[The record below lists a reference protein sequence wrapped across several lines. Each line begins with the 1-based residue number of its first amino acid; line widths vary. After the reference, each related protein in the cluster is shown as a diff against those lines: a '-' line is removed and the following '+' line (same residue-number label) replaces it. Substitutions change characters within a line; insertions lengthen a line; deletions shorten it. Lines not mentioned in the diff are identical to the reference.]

1 MRYFKKNILLI
12 ILLNII
18 FSIDISIL
26 DNSDDWIIIQN
37 KNINIAYKEINKQ
50 PYCKANMIY
59 EYSISDIKKIL
70 ENRNLYPTIFK
81 RIMFCNSINK
91 NTVHMGIK
99 LPFPFS
105 PRDYIVEYQYYNKN
119 NKEYYIYE
127 SKKNLSIKKN
137 NDFIRLEN
145 ASGIWLL
152 EKIDH
157 NRTNLTYLWNG
168 ELSGNIPKVVLP
180 RAWKSQG
187 NEILK
192 ELEEALKNL

>member
-1 MRYFKKNILLI
+1 MEYLKKNILLI

-18 FSIDISIL
+18 FPIDISIL
-26 DNSDDWIIIQN
+26 DDSDDWIIIQN
-37 KNINIAYKEINKQ
+37 KNINISYKEINKQ

-59 EYSISDIKKIL
+59 EHSSSDIKKIL
-70 ENRNLYPTIFK
+70 ENRNLYPSIFK
-81 RIMFCNSINK
+81 RIMFCNSLNK

-105 PRDYIVEYQYYNKN
+105 PRDYIVEYQYYNKD
-119 NKEYYIYE
+119 NKEYYIYQ
-127 SKKNLSIKKN
+127 SKKNSSIKKSSN
-137 NDFIRLEN
+137 FIRLEN

-157 NRTNLTYLWNG
+157 NRTSLTYLWNG
-168 ELSGNIPKVVLP
+168 ELSGNIPKLVLP
-180 RAWKSQG
+180 KAWKSQG

-192 ELEEALKNL
+192 ELEEALKSN